1 MLCVHFY
8 FGVISFVSL
17 QTFIDSSNVDNLI
30 QTITHVHA
38 SRNNNNL
45 KINETVK
52 PWITWLDPFYLSTM
66 FVGELNDTGGFKDKE
81 KPLSKL
87 LTFCVLEIWRQRNS
101 SPNLNMWTIMPW
113 KYQPNYIQLH
123 NEKWKIVFNNNEN
136 EVLWYKFVNHASKED
151 ALVLTIFGRCEL
163 GPNIVRMNPR
173 ESWGRFMRSLLQQDL
188 KYQC

>member
-17 QTFIDSSNVDNLI
+17 PTFIDSSNVDNLI

-81 KPLSKL
+81 KPLSKTAHL
-87 LTFCVLEIWRQRNS
+87 LCTG
-101 SPNLNMWTIMPW
+101 NLKTKKFFTKFKHVDDNAMKVPTKLHKVTQW
-113 KYQPNYIQLH
+113 KVKNRIQQQW
-123 NEKWKIVFNNNEN
+123 KW
-136 EVLWYKFVNHASKED
+136 
-151 ALVLTIFGRCEL
+151 G
-163 GPNIVRMNPR
+163 
-173 ESWGRFMRSLLQQDL
+173 SLI
-188 KYQC
+188 